1 MSGFMPWNQVLK
13 LVVPLQ
19 ILVLFLCATIFACF
33 VYELAAVKP
42 VWLDVAKG
50 FIPTAEILTNSTMLY
65 IAIGILGEH
74 QHPGYT
80 DCMSFQASSH
90 GCQIRAPR
98 CMQHGPVKY
107 LHAYCHAPA
116 CTCNKRLVHAAQV
129 PL

>member
-1 MSGFMPWNQVLK
+1 MLKVVL
-13 LVVPLQ
+13 PLQ

-65 IAIGILGEH
+65 TAIGIFGEH

-80 DCMSFQASSH
+80 DCVSLQAFSH
-90 GCQIRAPR
+90 GCQIRALR
-98 CMQHGPVKY
+98 CVQHGPVKF
-107 LHAYCHAPA
+107 LHAHCHAPA
-116 CTCNKRLVHAAQV
+116 CRRNERLVHAAQV

>member
-1 MSGFMPWNQVLK
+1 MLKFVL
-13 LVVPLQ
+13 PLQ
-19 ILVLFLCATIFACF
+19 ILVLVLCATIFACF

-80 DCMSFQASSH
+80 DCMSF
-90 GCQIRAPR
+90 
-98 CMQHGPVKY
+98 
-107 LHAYCHAPA
+107 
-116 CTCNKRLVHAAQV
+116 
-129 PL
+129 